1 VKIKIAT
8 VPFKLAVALALCA
21 SLGSAYPQP
30 ISEYDLKAAFIY
42 NFALF
47 TDWGADRPGVAN
59 SRFTV
64 CVYGSTPLSGSLA
77 RLEGKT
83 LHDKPVVVRSE
94 AALNRLSRCQIVF
107 IAPSE
112 AGRMREIADAL
123 GRAAVLTV
131 TDDEGPE
138 QKWSTVQL
146 SVVENRVAFQVNMA
160 AADRAGLVLSSKL
173 LRLAKLIKRGSD
185 D

>member
-1 VKIKIAT
+1 VKIAT

-21 SLGSAYPQP
+21 SLGSVRAQP
-30 ISEYDLKAAFIY
+30 ISEYELKAAFIY

-47 TDWGADRPGVAN
+47 TDWGADPPGVAD

-64 CVYGSTPLSGSLA
+64 CVYGSTPLSASLA
-77 RLEGKT
+77 KLEGKT
-83 LHDKPVVVRSE
+83 LHNKPVVVRGE

-112 AGRMREIADAL
+112 TGRMREIADAL

-138 QKWSTVQL
+138 RKWSALQL
-146 SVVENRVAFQVNMA
+146 SVIENRVAFQVNLA

-173 LRLAKLIKRGSD
+173 LRLAKVIKRESD